1 MQKEYIVLFNG
12 ITDALASLERLTR
25 ELKALQRYSEE
36 IYAKGDEN
44 EKTEFVKT

>member
-12 ITDALASLERLTR
+12 ITDALVSLERLTR

-36 IYAKGDEN
+36 IYTKGDEN